1 MDWAS
6 ITENSRG
13 YGARIPQTQGVSGVD
28 GGLIYIKDRV
38 SFIKCTREGVCTVSG
53 RPIANQGPRL
63 DLGIINQ
70 YTMTALGLR
79 IYGPDL
85 FTPSSNLHRTS
96 TNGCPGFTHA
106 KR

>member
-38 SFIKCTREGVCTVSG
+38 SFIKCTRSCNT
-53 RPIANQGPRL
+53 NF
-63 DLGIINQ
+63 NN
-70 YTMTALGLR
+70 
-79 IYGPDL
+79 
-85 FTPSSNLHRTS
+85 SSNNNKYHCLHHYHQFHPEIS
-96 TNGCPGFTHA
+96 IGSS
-106 KR
+106 